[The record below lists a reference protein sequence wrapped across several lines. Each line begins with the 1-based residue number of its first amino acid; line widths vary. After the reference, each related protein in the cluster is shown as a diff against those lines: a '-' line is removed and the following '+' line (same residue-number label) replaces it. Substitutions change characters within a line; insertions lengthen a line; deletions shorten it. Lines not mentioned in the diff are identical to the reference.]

1 MARIILGILLAFYL
15 VLSVSRSHA
24 DVIGTTDITP
34 STSLGQYAS
43 YSLDQLH
50 DGIVSDAFP
59 YNGYASGFGVT
70 SGLITLSLDQTY
82 DLNSFSLWNDI
93 NIQSQ
98 GVRSF
103 SLNFLDSSGMSIGTT
118 GDLFAVSQF
127 DAQVYNFSQTFLGV
141 KTVELNISDSDLQI
155 EIRELSFNGT
165 ATSSV
170 PEPATLL
177 LFGAGLIGLTRVR
190 RKLV

>member
-1 MARIILGILLAFYL
+1 
-15 VLSVSRSHA
+15 
-24 DVIGTTDITP
+24 VIGTTDITP